1 MSGVTGRF
9 DCFKFVWNR
18 AENIL
23 INCIWVIARLR
34 LDFTTF
40 FETTEEKIIIP
51 SIRGYVISWKH
62 FLFASTRDKFTVGWK
77 NRKFHWLTLFDCA
90 KAIHTFFVDIFFFQ
104 AQHMSSFLIS
114 SVFSFFFLLAINQGF
129 IRPSNFIWV
138 ECLREKMWRLLD
150 DRDVVLWRV
159 LFVKV
164 QNGMYTKRIVLVSIR
179 QFLWHLINS
188 NFTNLS

>member
-62 FLFASTRDKFTVGWK
+62 FLFASTRDKFTVGWT
-77 NRKFHWLTLFDCA
+77 NRKFHSLTLFDCA

-114 SVFSFFFLLAINQGF
+114 SVFSYFFSACDKSRIYTTIKFYMSRVFARKNVKI
-129 IRPSNFIWV
+129 IR
-138 ECLREKMWRLLD
+138 
-150 DRDVVLWRV
+150 
-159 LFVKV
+159 
-164 QNGMYTKRIVLVSIR
+164 R
-179 QFLWHLINS
+179 QRRGIMACAVR
-188 NFTNLS
+188 